1 MRASLSLCLLFVA
14 CGGAS
19 EPTSAPVEPSA
30 EAPTVSKEPAAPAGR
45 ASKQK
50 AKAEAPALPTGPLPA
65 GKSVADFPTVAIV
78 GHGIRFEVN
87 PPFQAARMP
96 GLFDSDSPDL
106 LIISWWDVGHEA
118 AGRNGRA
125 GLYNIGVVP
134 GELLPGTPTIR
145 ALSEQG
151 RNGQEHI
158 LQVGETGTA
167 IRLPA
172 SHSALGGM
180 GSVSV
185 GPAEPEWKVQVGDAE
200 PVAFPDKHFLHSW
213 DPSTGEAI
221 FFDPTP
227 RKPFGAWPAPE
238 PAAPKPT
245 APEPAPTP

>member
-1 MRASLSLCLLFVA
+1 MRVLLSVSLLFVA

-19 EPTSAPVEPSA
+19 EPTSAGQEPSA
-30 EAPTVSKEPAAPAGR
+30 DTPTVSKVPAKPDGR
-45 ASKQK
+45 ASKTK
-50 AKAEAPALPTGPLPA
+50 AKAEPPDLPTGPLPP
-65 GKSVADFPTVAIV
+65 GKAVADFPTVAIV

-106 LIISWWDVGHEA
+106 LIVSWWDVGHEA

-125 GLYNIGVVP
+125 GLYNVGVVP
-134 GELLPGTPTIR
+134 GDLLPGTPAIR

-151 RNGQEHI
+151 KNGEEHL
-158 LQVGETGTA
+158 LQVGETGTS

-180 GSVSV
+180 GTVSI

-200 PVAFPDKHFLHSW
+200 PVAFPDKHFLHSS
-213 DPSTGEAI
+213 DPGSGEAI
-221 FFDPTP
+221 LFDPTP
-227 RKPFGAWPAPE
+227 RKPFGAWPAPD
-238 PAAPKPT
+238 PP
-245 APEPAPTP
+245 APEPASTP